1 MIDLTPL
8 EVRKKKSD
16 FRRVMRGYDPGL
28 VDDFLDLVADR
39 LDELVRENTALN
51 ERTSRQEQQV
61 SDFRD
66 REQALTDALVTAQE
80 MREEIRRQTTLE
92 AELARKSA
100 EQEAAQLRAS
110 SMQEAALLRSTAEQE
125 VAGLRATAAEEVA
138 QLRARVQAE
147 VTQLRATAQQEAQ
160 ELRSTARQE
169 RERDEEALRRLR
181 AQQQQFL
188 AQYHAF
194 LERELSELRL
204 SAEAMGVA
212 VGGAVA
218 GVTDRWS
225 QPIPALQH
233 EAEAAAPDAAA
244 TVAEADAP
252 FVVKLGSLETPDAL
266 ALAASEPDMAS
277 QPPLE
282 EARDGGFDDGRDALD
297 PGLLDEEAML
307 LAPPRASGAPAAEGS
322 MFPDDPIEDDELSF
336 VDALEPFEPEP
347 FEPEPFEPEPFDPE
361 PFDPESLEPE
371 RFEAERLEVEGFE
384 PEGLATELFEA
395 QSREHASYT
404 SEWFQPAADEA
415 ERSGA
420 APADE
425 QTGGDATQ
433 ARDDDLVLYDAL
445 GAEPDEDGVPGP
457 VGLGSVLEE
466 PPGWATAP
474 SWTIQGVDLIEDSTL
489 SAELPDPPAPVQDD
503 DAGGN
508 DGDEE
513 DEDASEILRNA
524 AAAGYRLPEL
534 DDFEELL
541 LDDAVLESGDPDGGS
556 SGDDA
561 DGWLPTLLDDDR

>member
-16 FRRVMRGYDPGL
+16 FRRVIRGYDPGL

-80 MREEIRRQTTLE
+80 MREEIRRQTGLE

-100 EQEAAQLRAS
+100 EQEAAQLRATS
-110 SMQEAALLRSTAEQE
+110 TQEATLLRSTAEQE
-125 VAGLRATAAEEVA
+125 VARLRAAAAEEVA

-147 VTQLRATAQQEAQ
+147 VTQLRTTAQQEAQ

-188 AQYHAF
+188 AHYHSF

-204 SAEAMGVA
+204 NADAMGVA
-212 VGGAVA
+212 AGGSVA
-218 GVTDRWS
+218 AMTEWS
-225 QPIPALQH
+225 SPPIQASQH
-233 EAEAAAPDAAA
+233 DAETAEPDAPAA
-244 TVAEADAP
+244 LPEADAP
-252 FVVKLGSLETPDAL
+252 FMVKLGSLESADAL
-266 ALAASEPDMAS
+266 ELAASGSDMVS
-277 QPPLE
+277 QPSLQ
-282 EARDGGFDDGRDALD
+282 EADDIGREDGRAALD

-307 LAPPRASGAPAAEGS
+307 LAPPRAPGPTAAEGF

-347 FEPEPFEPEPFDPE
+347 FEPEPFEPEPFEPE
-361 PFDPESLEPE
+361 DLEPDSLFVE
-371 RFEAERLEVEGFE
+371 PLEAE
-384 PEGLATELFEA
+384 P
-395 QSREHASYT
+395 REHGAYT
-404 SEWFQPAADEA
+404 DKWFQPAAEAA
-415 ERSGA
+415 ERSRA

-425 QTGGDATQ
+425 RTAGDAVE
-433 ARDDDLVLYDAL
+433 AADDGLILYDEL
-445 GAEPDEDGVPGP
+445 GSEPDEDGVPGHE
-457 VGLGSVLEE
+457 GLGSTLDE

-474 SWTIQGVDLIEDSTL
+474 AWTIPGVDLIQDSNP
-489 SAELPDPPAPVQDD
+489 SAELPGPPGPFQYDD
-503 DAGGN
+503 GGGN

-513 DEDASEILRNA
+513 GEDASEILRNA

-534 DDFEELL
+534 DDLEELL
-541 LDDAVLESGDPDGGS
+541 LDEAVAESGEPGRES
-556 SGDDA
+556 SGDDP